1 MITPID
7 ITQSEIAAEVLTIQT
22 PAYQAEAKLLNVPTL
37 PPLQDTIESLQN
49 CGETFYGYFI
59 NETLAGFISFKQ
71 EKHIIDIHRLAVN
84 PAYFREGI
92 GKSLLHFIENLHD
105 SATKIQVSTGTGN
118 IPATTLYTRFGFQE
132 IKNII
137 VSEQLSLTVFEKVL
151 TKDKNDSI

>member
-7 ITQSEIAAEVLTIQT
+7 ITQREIASDVLSIQT
-22 PAYQAEAKLLNVPTL
+22 PAYQAEARLLKVPTL

-71 EKHIIDIHRLAVN
+71 EEHMIDIHRLAVN

-92 GKSLLHFIENLHD
+92 GKSLLQFIENLHD
-105 SATKIQVSTGTGN
+105 SVSKIQVSTGTGN
-118 IPATTLYTRFGFQE
+118 IPATTLYTRFGFRE
-132 IKNII
+132 VKKIF
-137 VSEQLSLTVFEKVL
+137 VSEQLSLTVFEKVI
-151 TKDKNDSI
+151 TIDKQ

>member
-7 ITQSEIAAEVLTIQT
+7 ITQREIVSDVLSIQT
-22 PAYQAEAKLLNVPTL
+22 PAYQAEARLLKVPTL

-71 EKHIIDIHRLAVN
+71 EEHMIDIHRLAVN

-92 GKSLLHFIENLHD
+92 GKSLLQFIENLHD
-105 SATKIQVSTGTGN
+105 SVSKIQVSTGTGN
-118 IPATTLYTRFGFQE
+118 IPATTLYTRFGFRE
-132 IKNII
+132 VKKIF
-137 VSEQLSLTVFEKVL
+137 VSEQLSLTVFEKVI
-151 TKDKNDSI
+151 TIDKQ